1 MTEGQTRSGSGEELI
16 EFSKTILR
24 RWKLVVI
31 VVGFCAMVGV
41 GVSFL
46 QTPVYEAEVT
56 LLPRV
61 DNGPSGIFGSML
73 NMSMLSM
80 LSNQGNELL
89 YYNILVSDSVL
100 MELVKHDWPTKDSDT
115 PKSLFEI
122 FEIEFD
128 GDDPLED
135 RVATTQMRNILR
147 YGVVGMNRDKLT
159 GFMQIRAR
167 VPRDPELAAALAN
180 EVVKLLDRFNV
191 GISTSR
197 AGEKRQFLNKS
208 LQEVKR
214 ELEAQEME
222 LVEFVKEN
230 RSFGKS
236 PLLLQQ
242 HQRLEREVDA
252 TTAVWVELRRQLE
265 MSRMEEQQEL
275 SSIDVLDWATIPIY
289 PVEPNMVLNFLIG
302 LCLGSAF
309 ALAIIVFGFA
319 RTRGWL

>member
-1 MTEGQTRSGSGEELI
+1 MTESQTRFGSGEELI
-16 EFSKTILR
+16 DFAKTVLR

-31 VVGFCAMVGV
+31 VVGFCAMIGV

-61 DNGPSGIFGSML
+61 DSGPSGIFGSML

-80 LSNQGNELL
+80 FSNQGNELL

-100 MELVKHDWPTKDSDT
+100 MEIIKRDWPTKDSDV
-115 PKSLFEI
+115 PQSLFEV
-122 FEIEFD
+122 FEIEYE
-128 GDDPLED
+128 GDDPLKD
-135 RVATTQMRNILR
+135 HVAATHMRNTLR
-147 YGVVGMNRDKLT
+147 FGVFGMNRDKLT
-159 GFMQIRAR
+159 GFMQVRAR

-180 EVVKLLDRFNV
+180 EIVRLLDRFNV
-191 GISTSR
+191 GIATSR
-197 AGEKRQFLNKS
+197 AGEKRQFLNES

-214 ELEAQEME
+214 ELEIQEME

-242 HQRLEREVDA
+242 HKRLEREVQA

-265 MSRMEEQQEL
+265 MSRMEEQQEI

-302 LCLGSAF
+302 LCLGSML
-309 ALAIIVFGFA
+309 ALAIIVFGYT
-319 RTRGWL
+319 RSRGWF